1 MVQNDRY
8 LKKFCIQRL
17 ESNRIM
23 FSMVEKCKSLRV
35 IIRYS
40 PNIDHPTQL
49 KCLRFL
55 YTTCGFTKRLHH
67 FLHDGEQEPWTSYFM
82 DQKDLNLYQMKLCWH
97 DVRNKIIFIINTQ
110 FENLELR
117 QFPKFVI
124 QFSYETFDKWKYKNA
139 FLDNLYVK
147 LSFWKGA

>member
-8 LKKFCIQRL
+8 LKKFCIQKL

-97 DVRNKIIFIINTQ
+97 DVRNKIIFIINIQ
-110 FENLELR
+110 FENLELS
-117 QFPKFVI
+117 QFSKFVI
-124 QFSYETFDKWKYKNA
+124 QISYETFYKWKYKNA
-139 FLDNLYVK
+139 FLDKTDINI
-147 LSFWKGA
+147 

>member
-8 LKKFCIQRL
+8 FKKFCIQKL
-17 ESNRIM
+17 DLKRIM
-23 FSMVEKCKSLRV
+23 FSMVKKCKSLRV
-35 IIRYS
+35 IYIYIYS

-124 QFSYETFDKWKYKNA
+124 QISYETFYKWKYKNA
-139 FLDNLYVK
+139 FL
-147 LSFWKGA
+147 

>member
-1 MVQNDRY
+1 M
-8 LKKFCIQRL
+8 
-17 ESNRIM
+17 
-23 FSMVEKCKSLRV
+23 
-35 IIRYS
+35 
-40 PNIDHPTQL
+40 
-49 KCLRFL
+49 KCLRLL

-124 QFSYETFDKWKYKNA
+124 QISYETFYKWKYKNA
-139 FLDNLYVK
+139 FLDKTNIINLNVK
-147 LSFWKGA
+147 KCKYDLHSFPCIDCWYLFNFFKVVF